1 MPMKISCIPRLFS
14 ISHSNYNKNKRSSQC
29 DCWRKSKHS
38 KCRYTCEKRRGLTGI
53 YLQSSKQILCG
64 PTPEKQGV
72 PADHRNALF
81 SFLGKSQ
88 ALIHIKVYAGIFMF
102 TSLVFICV
110 GFSVIGSSVA
120 GFTVTGFF
128 DDGLANSG
136 SFLKRSEFVFVVL
149 LTPFSAWDMKNIQGG
164 FRLWLTNEKIR
175 HFRPLFLH

>member
-88 ALIHIKVYAGIFMF
+88 ALIHIKVYAGICFSNRNWLILFCISPFPIIRCSEKPSSSIRRANAFLF
-102 TSLVFICV
+102 TIRLLILDR
-110 GFSVIGSSVA
+110 SS
-120 GFTVTGFF
+120 
-128 DDGLANSG
+128 S
-136 SFLKRSEFVFVVL
+136 S
-149 LTPFSAWDMKNIQGG
+149 
-164 FRLWLTNEKIR
+164 
-175 HFRPLFLH
+175 